1 LWGKLRWDAALYWKI
16 YSWMK
21 NLRTYRQ
28 LFESLSNKEDLITFY
43 KIKALSGES
52 WFIEGDD
59 PPEEVV
65 DEFSDV
71 HTDDS
76 DLDTLIEF
84 TTEGPGTTDVWINRG
99 VLIADVIAYGD
110 GLSSPDEE
118 VTEDDIEEE
127 NRESFSEMRKE
138 SLMDIERNLDPR
150 SLEMVW
156 TSLSDNTKAAL
167 YSPNLKWIDPE
178 ERKKL
183 ELIRSYQGFKGML

>member
-1 LWGKLRWDAALYWKI
+1 
-16 YSWMK
+16 MK
-21 NLRTYRQ
+21 HVKSYLI
-28 LFESLSNKEDLITFY
+28 FESLSKEEDLITFY
-43 KIKALSGES
+43 KIKAISGED
-52 WFIEGDD
+52 WFINGDD

-84 TTEGPGTTDVWINRG
+84 TTGGPGTTDVWINRG

-110 GLSSPDEE
+110 GLLSPDEE

-138 SLMDIERNLDPR
+138 ALMDIERNLDPK

-156 TSLSDNTKAAL
+156 TSLNDATKAAL
-167 YSPNLKWIDPE
+167 YKPEFKWVGPE

-183 ELIRSYQGFKGML
+183 ELVRSYQGFRGML